1 MQISL
6 NRFLVV
12 KLETCI
18 ISLISQQS
26 SQMIESQMA
35 SPLVLDM
42 LCMSLCMVNSQEQ
55 FVMQERVMM
64 AAHTV
69 GMFKLLCI
77 LQD

>member
-6 NRFLVV
+6 NRFLLV
-12 KLETCI
+12 KLETC

>member
-18 ISLISQQS
+18 ASISQQS

>member
-18 ISLISQQS
+18 ALISQQS

>member
-1 MQISL
+1 
-6 NRFLVV
+6 
-12 KLETCI
+12 
-18 ISLISQQS
+18 
-26 SQMIESQMA
+26 MIESQMA

-42 LCMSLCMVNSQEQ
+42 LCMSLCMVNIQEQ

-64 AAHTV
+64 AWHTV